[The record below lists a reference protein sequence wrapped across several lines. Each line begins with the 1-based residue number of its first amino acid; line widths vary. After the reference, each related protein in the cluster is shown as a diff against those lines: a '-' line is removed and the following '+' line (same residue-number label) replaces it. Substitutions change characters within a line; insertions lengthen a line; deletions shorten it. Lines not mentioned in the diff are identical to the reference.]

1 MTEKVD
7 EELLLETLEDLRPYL
22 LGDGGDMK
30 FHGVGENGV
39 VKIELLGACGTCPLS
54 IVTLAAGIEQLVM
67 ARVPNVS
74 GVISISPNL
83 PVV

>member
-1 MTEKVD
+1 MSDAVD
-7 EELLLETLEDLRPYL
+7 EELLLQALEELRPYL

-30 FHGVGENGV
+30 FHGVNENGV